1 MANHRYK
8 KGSVILCKYVLVFEQ
23 DGKVSE
29 KEYNLTGRVLDV
41 NEVANRENV
50 FEHRVQ
56 YINMDVDEREE
67 IIRYIFNED
76 RKHRRKERGIR

>member
-1 MANHRYK
+1 MN
-8 KGSVILCKYVLVFEQ
+8 
-23 DGKVSE
+23 E
-29 KEYNLTGRVLDV
+29 KEYNLTGRVL
-41 NEVANRENV
+41 EVSEVSNRENV